1 MSGTRHYL
9 TGKVA
14 FKPAKGD
21 TPLTALVRERLALA
35 TRNIVFD
42 HASGYFTILGLT
54 FRGEDHDP
62 EEVLVGYR
70 ETPETTL
77 AMIRSVI
84 DDHCNAQVVSGWLKQ
99 LVALEGMSVNGLIT
113 KLGNILS
120 KGNHLFQQGD
130 EAYLE
135 FSAKSPPTFWLV
147 SAAVR
152 RERMQVRSGTT

>member
-42 HASGYFTILGLT
+42 HASGYFTIRGLT

-77 AMIRSVI
+77 EMIRSVI
-84 DDHCNAQVVSGWLKQ
+84 DDHCNAQFVSGWLKQ
-99 LVALEGMSVNGLIT
+99 LVALEGRSVNGLIT

-120 KGNHLFQQGD
+120 KGTTS
-130 EAYLE
+130 
-135 FSAKSPPTFWLV
+135 FSRGTRHTSSF
-147 SAAVR
+147 
-152 RERMQVRSGTT
+152 SGK